1 MVIDEVAVDHSSHLV
16 LEMVHYTIE
25 KTGYKAIICDII
37 RIGRVGILELWG

>member
-1 MVIDEVAVDHSSHLV
+1 MVIDEVAVDHSSHIV

-37 RIGRVGILELWG
+37 RMGRIGILELWG

>member
-1 MVIDEVAVDHSSHLV
+1 MVIDEVAVDRGNHLV

-37 RIGRVGILELWG
+37 RMGRIGILELWG